1 VVDQREKYFV
11 KLLLVRVFERVNLET
26 VWLRVICVQM
36 VDIYVDFMAHKIY
49 KDLKDLIIQMT
60 QEKINSKLSSNS
72 ETTPMNSSTNITEK
86 KSKDELNLEKN
97 LSTILDSLIEGN
109 TLTHCIESKITNPS
123 EISLSKFY
131 SILKKNPQLEQQV
144 LDARKIG
151 VQTLID
157 RLLEIFMRQELENPN
172 QILWIRSKTDFVK
185 WVAGKITDLYSDNK
199 VQSVKTD
206 QSIKISWEDN
216 TDNLI
221 DVSAEDIPTPT
232 DNKD

>member
-1 VVDQREKYFV
+1 
-11 KLLLVRVFERVNLET
+11 
-26 VWLRVICVQM
+26 M

-123 EISLSKFY
+123 AISLSKFY

-221 DVSAEDIPTPT
+221 DVSAEDIPSSN
-232 DNKD
+232 DK

>member
-1 VVDQREKYFV
+1 MVDQREKYFV
-11 KLLLVRVFERVNLET
+11 KLLLVRVFERVNLEI

-221 DVSAEDIPTPT
+221 DVSAEDIPSSN
-232 DNKD
+232 DK